1 MGKKFISYLAGYPD
15 ACVGVVY
22 FWLPKMDKSDSPPPN
37 SAWFVLCLVQ
47 LLGKYDQRLND
58 LIDEKRDEMIKETTK
73 LTLVKGGGVNEHTT

>member
-1 MGKKFISYLAGYPD
+1 MGKKFIFGCLR
-15 ACVGVVY
+15 
-22 FWLPKMDKSDSPPPN
+22 WIKSDSPPPN